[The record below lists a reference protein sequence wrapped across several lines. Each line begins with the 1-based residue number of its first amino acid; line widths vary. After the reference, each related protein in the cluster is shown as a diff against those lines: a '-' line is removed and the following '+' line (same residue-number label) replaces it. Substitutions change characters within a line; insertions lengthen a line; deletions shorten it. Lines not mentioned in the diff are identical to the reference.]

1 MNFTKITAIY
11 TMMYA
16 IISFIL
22 LVTIGVFT
30 VASRGAVIL
39 TPFVGLPFFIGLLH
53 IVGFICEIICFR
65 VNKNFLAKRR
75 LVLLSLIFYIIE
87 IVALV
92 LPFIGMFAKMNTY
105 LIQNVVLYAMGS
117 IPVTKVCLLVL
128 SLIILVKFRKRPD
141 TI

>member
-39 TPFVGLPFFIGLLH
+39 TPCVGLPFFIGFLH
-53 IVGFICEIICFR
+53 IVGFICEIICFGS
-65 VNKNFLAKRR
+65 VAK
-75 LVLLSLIFYIIE
+75 FE
-87 IVALV
+87 
-92 LPFIGMFAKMNTY
+92 NQT
-105 LIQNVVLYAMGS
+105 
-117 IPVTKVCLLVL
+117 
-128 SLIILVKFRKRPD
+128 RPL
-141 TI
+141 

>member
-39 TPFVGLPFFIGLLH
+39 TPCVGLPFFIGFLH
-53 IVGFICEIICFR
+53 IVGFICEIICFH
-65 VNKNFLAKRR
+65 VNKNFPAKRR

-105 LIQNVVLYAMGS
+105 LGS
-117 IPVTKVCLLVL
+117 VA
-128 SLIILVKFRKRPD
+128 KFENQTRPL
-141 TI
+141 